1 MKKNLL
7 TLAFF
12 LSLGGI
18 TYAADNKSNAP
29 TISPSSAPEQ
39 KVNITDITL
48 ATLEPTAHKE
58 LLFTVTTSGSG
69 KCNLKVLIL
78 GPMFGSA
85 TDGFISKNA
94 SGVGSLYAPAGTA
107 KIALTAKGPG
117 AYIATASGDKAL
129 EPKCSGQAEHRFIVS
144 PPQTTPPPV
153 ATKPSPDTPEKPC
166 KKLGKEG
173 VGKDCEP

>member
-18 TYAADNKSNAP
+18 TYAADNKSNVP
-29 TISPSSAPEQ
+29 TILPSTAPEQ

-48 ATLEPTAHKE
+48 ATLDPTAHKD

-69 KCNLKVLIL
+69 KCSLRVLIV
-78 GPMFGSA
+78 GPMFGGA
-85 TDGFISKNA
+85 TDGFINKNA
-94 SGVGSLYAPAGTA
+94 VGVGPLYAPAGTA
-107 KIALTAKGPG
+107 KVMLTANGPG
-117 AYIATASGDKAL
+117 AYIATASGDNAP
-129 EPKCSGQAEHRFIVS
+129 EPKCSGRAEHKFIVS

-153 ATKPSPDTPEKPC
+153 TTKPSPDTPKKPC